1 VFREGDLLLD
11 REKHPLD
18 IQIHHLIPP
27 ILLIDLVNVTSP
39 CSARIRKQNV
49 HVIGVL
55 LYLFDQS
62 LNLGYFGAVGGN
74 GVCFRARLFVGKCVE
89 GCNGFIAR
97 AGFAAGDEN
106 FGAACL

>member
-1 VFREGDLLLD
+1 LRGNILLD

-18 IQIHHLIPP
+18 IQVHHLIPP
-27 ILLIDLVNVTSP
+27 ILLIHFIDVTSP
-39 CSARIRKQNV
+39 CSSRIREQNV

-74 GVCFRARLFVGKCVE
+74 RVCFRAWLLVGKCVQ
-89 GCNGFIAR
+89 GCYGFIAC
-97 AGFAAGDEN
+97 AGFAAGDED
-106 FGAACL
+106 L